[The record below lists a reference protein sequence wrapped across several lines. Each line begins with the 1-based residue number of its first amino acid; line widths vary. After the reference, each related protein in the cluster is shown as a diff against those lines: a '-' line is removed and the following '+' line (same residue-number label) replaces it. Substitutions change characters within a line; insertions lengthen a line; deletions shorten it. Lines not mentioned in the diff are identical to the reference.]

1 MKIPDAN
8 LRQKSQ
14 KKISDKNPV
23 CNFQQRWFRNKTV
36 YVGGQE
42 NQTIKAHNSQ
52 QSWFCDRTAYVG
64 GQDFRPKLRFSC
76 RFAATLRHFVPPWK
90 TLGWIQLL
98 VRLWIFAFD
107 TLIAGRWY
115 LMVLVLVLVLV
126 MLYWYRHCYHQCYW
140 YRYDQMSQIATQ
152 LNRFRPCAG
161 TLMHLPN
168 HRQTE
173 SWQNW
178 NQLYIKIALSPQI
191 VSNSLKK
198 SIIVN
203 TSSPHLITI
212 VVHIGLG
219 HRFDKIVRSKNFTF
233 ALREALLREK
243 MFSFGQ
249 WGLSPHLVPISVA
262 EGPHLVP
269 ISLKMRSPFGP
280 HFEKFRSP
288 FHVGAV
294 RRDQRGDDIN
304 LCF

>member
-1 MKIPDAN
+1 M
-8 LRQKSQ
+8 
-14 KKISDKNPV
+14 
-23 CNFQQRWFRNKTV
+23 

-42 NQTIKAHNSQ
+42 NQTIKARNSQ

-76 RFAATLRHFVPPWK
+76 SFAATLQHFVPPWK

-233 ALREALLREK
+233 AFIPLIPFRAIGPLLFRLGLTGLGSIRLKDQLACYIKETEIVIES
-243 MFSFGQ
+243 MFGVIFIG
-249 WGLSPHLVPISVA
+249 VI
-262 EGPHLVP
+262 
-269 ISLKMRSPFGP
+269 
-280 HFEKFRSP
+280 
-288 FHVGAV
+288 
-294 RRDQRGDDIN
+294 
-304 LCF
+304 